1 MLIINNLGVYKMP
14 GGLLDVYYFYCFL
27 FNYFEK
33 LTEEIV

>member
-1 MLIINNLGVYKMP
+1 MP

-33 LTEEIV
+33 LTEEIALYIT